1 MAVTVIN
8 RPQGHKLGTEVFT
21 ATAVTNGMD
30 GLVYFDGPN
39 ELTDGQ
45 YVYIESNIE
54 SYNGFWKV
62 LLDVTFPTSV
72 FSVQRNADSPF
83 QDFIQTTEIT
93 FYEVDISHGWQCVHL
108 PIVYELES
116 DLYPG
121 NTVDTVITITPYGDV
136 NGYFAVTHSALT
148 GSDELFA
155 LDYVKLADG
164 RVLQVV
170 EIVSSTITVLNFDGS
185 GSISTMQKVRNN
197 YHIDVKVYAGL
208 PAGHPWESE
217 KPYELATT
225 LRFIPDSNNQIKFSI
240 AEILKG
246 YINTRNN
253 LTLDTL
259 PNNIDFFTAFYIE
272 YAEGYD
278 VSNGTEITAF
288 LDEFTDDSEEFEGY
302 AVNAMLPFKNLYSGY
317 MSQYV
322 DSTEVLARWLTTMD
336 VPIIFVGLFF
346 DLSFIN
352 THEGDIKINKNGV
365 LYLTI
370 TNPGIGVLRVPIEAE
385 NGDTELC
392 IQASAE
398 MEEIDYNIAVFSG
411 GEDWTI
417 GADASVSLGPL
428 ESSSELSQAVSLPAG
443 TYTIA
448 WDITVSG
455 SDGLF
460 TIKYKKDSVL
470 VSNFGAEDVTNGSNT
485 GSKTITLTD
494 SADELTFQITNS
506 DGGGVETD
514 YTLTAI
520 SISGEQYITESICLQ
535 VVSECNTFIADDL
548 RLIETGP
555 FRELE

>member
-1 MAVTVIN
+1 MAVTVID
-8 RPQGHKLGTEVFT
+8 RPAVVSLSTEMIEAFAFEQPFGVTIQKT
-21 ATAVTNGMD
+21 AHGLID
-30 GLVYFDGPN
+30 GNV
-39 ELTDGQ
+39 
-45 YVYIESNIE
+45 VYIESNIG
-54 SYNGFWKV
+54 SYNGFV
-62 LLDVTFPTSV
+62 SV
-72 FSVQRNADSPF
+72 IKIDNNNFYIQVNDEYIPFKQEADIVYYKGLSPVF
-83 QDFIQTTEIT
+83 
-93 FYEVDISHGWQCVHL
+93 WQCVHL

-116 DLYPG
+116 DLYPI
-121 NTVDTVITITPYGDV
+121 NSVDTVITITPYGDV

-148 GSDELFA
+148 GADELFA

-197 YHIDVKVYAGL
+197 YHIDVNVYAGL
-208 PAGHPWESE
+208 PAGHTWEDE

-225 LRFIPDSNNQIKFSI
+225 LRFIPDSDNQIKFSI

-288 LDEFTDDSEEFEGY
+288 LDEFTDDSEEFHGY

-317 MSQYV
+317 MGEYI

-336 VPIIFVGLFF
+336 TPIILVGYFF

-352 THEGDIKINKNGV
+352 THEGDIEIFKNGV

-370 TNPGIGVLRVPIEAE
+370 TDPGIGILRVPIEAQ
-385 NGDTELC
+385 NGDDQLC
-392 IQASAE
+392 IQAK
-398 MEEIDYNIAVFSG
+398 
-411 GEDWTI
+411 
-417 GADASVSLGPL
+417 
-428 ESSSELSQAVSLPAG
+428 
-443 TYTIA
+443 
-448 WDITVSG
+448 SG
-455 SDGLF
+455 SDF
-460 TIKYKKDSVL
+460 
-470 VSNFGAEDVTNGSNT
+470 
-485 GSKTITLTD
+485 
-494 SADELTFQITNS
+494 
-506 DGGGVETD
+506 
-514 YTLTAI
+514 
-520 SISGEQYITESICLQ
+520 ITELICLQ